1 MVRIQDRNPSQ
12 CIGAIDNFFIVYRC
26 HAQAPF
32 DCGSRESGIAQSC
45 APESVALYISSH
57 RTARKK
63 THVWWDVSREEAT
76 TISSVN
82 MIIWQFIIYQ
92 SNNIQWYR
100 VTWHRVTEPGTSQGG
115 HEPRAEYRERERE
128 RETEREREREEGE
141 VRETVAFSFHRIIWH
156 NLFAVHAGA
165 WSHHCLVRA
174 SQRAM
179 DFPHVVCAAVM
190 YRDCQ
195 SSVITS
201 IYMCVTI
208 DISVPISAMNG
219 WVNPC

>member
-1 MVRIQDRNPSQ
+1 MAFCWRTLRSLKVVRIQDRNPSQ

-128 RETEREREREEGE
+128 RETERERESEKWERLWPFPFI
-141 VRETVAFSFHRIIWH
+141 V
-156 NLFAVHAGA
+156 LFDTISLPSMQV
-165 WSHHCLVRA
+165 LE
-174 SQRAM
+174 
-179 DFPHVVCAAVM
+179 
-190 YRDCQ
+190 
-195 SSVITS
+195 
-201 IYMCVTI
+201 VTI
-208 DISVPISAMNG
+208 ALSGRPNG
-219 WVNPC
+219 PWTFHMLCVLL